1 MVELPC
7 GQCDGI
13 LELPDGEFGEYSCPH
28 CDADFEYENWIG
40 CYVCQT
46 MIKLSS
52 HYDGGQVQCSN
63 CNSKFSVAGGDISV
77 SDVLSRSG
85 KDHSVSMSVWMLLS
99 TIMPPFI
106 FVILIAN
113 GISIEWSCGIVS
125 LLCLG
130 VVAFGFATKDIGA
143 VSGMFV
149 GFGVGG
155 GVSASVAAIILVILA
170 ILWFV
175 LQIFFGF
182 LNSCGWAI

>member
-13 LELPDGEFGEYSCPH
+13 LELPDGEFGGYSCPH

-46 MIKLSS
+46 KIKLSS
-52 HYDGGQVQCSN
+52 DYDGGQVHCPN

-77 SDVLSRSG
+77 SDVLARAG
-85 KDHSVSMSVWMLLS
+85 KDHSVSMSIWMFLG
-99 TIMPPFI
+99 TVMPPLI
-106 FVILIAN
+106 FVILIAS
-113 GISIEWSCGIVS
+113 GLSLEWSCGIVS
-125 LLCLG
+125 FLGLG
-130 VVAFGFATKDIGA
+130 VVAYGFAFKDAGA

-155 GVSASVAAIILVILA
+155 GVSATLVGIILVILA
-170 ILWFV
+170 ILWFI
-175 LQIFFGF
+175 LEIFVGF
-182 LNSCGWAI
+182 LRSCGWMI